1 MSQIENVS
9 VSMRIPFVDYE
20 NGRELLRKIQQLPF
34 PQTEGQP
41 CGEMT
46 IVITNSWS
54 LPCYVTAVTTK
65 YTHNFDAKY
74 TELGKPLYADVTVEL
89 TPVVYSS

>member
-1 MSQIENVS
+1 MSKIENVS
-9 VSMRIPFVDYE
+9 VSMRIPLVGYE
-20 NGRELLRKIQQLPF
+20 GRELLNKINELPF
-34 PQTEGQP
+34 PQAEGQP

-46 IVITNSWS
+46 IVITNAWS

-89 TPVVYSS
+89 APVVYSS